1 MLQRD
6 ANELVTGGPGTLMIG
21 DATYLVSQPSEADIR
36 TLKHHLRKHATTP
49 LQAIRDELQH
59 MDPMTRAET
68 LRIAVEMQSRPRD
81 LTPDTIVDLL
91 LNPDNAAFLVWLL
104 VRENHPDATQA
115 TIRSGIID
123 SNVVQLLAD
132 LYEACGLA
140 AVIAGKATGRSG

>member
-6 ANELVTGGPGTLMIG
+6 ANELVTGGPGTLQIG
-21 DATYLVSQPSEADIR
+21 GEVYLISQPTEADIR
-36 TLKHHLRKHATTP
+36 TLKHYLRKRATTP
-49 LQAIRDELQH
+49 LQAVRDELPN
-59 MDPMTRAET
+59 MDPVTRAET

-91 LNPDNAAFLVWLL
+91 LDPDNTTFLVWLL

-115 TIRSGIID
+115 TIRASID
-123 SNVVQLLAD
+123 ESNAVLVLAD
-132 LYEACGLA
+132 LYEASGLA